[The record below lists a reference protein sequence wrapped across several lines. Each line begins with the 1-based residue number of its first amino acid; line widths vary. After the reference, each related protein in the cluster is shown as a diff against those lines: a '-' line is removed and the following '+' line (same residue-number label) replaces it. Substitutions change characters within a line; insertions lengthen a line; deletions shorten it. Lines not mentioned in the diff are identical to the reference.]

1 MPFETTAARLWRSLD
16 RDARERAAR
25 AFWERPPEE
34 AAAAAARAV
43 VELLKMR
50 PQAFARL
57 APEARVRALARLA
70 QPPEAVADALLVA
83 LHLAERRE
91 LLAAFLDALGV
102 PHEEG
107 LIAEEVEIA
116 PVDAAR
122 ARAALAELRAAHEAA
137 AIRLYWNA
145 LWLQDAERWAGLS
158 EIADEI

>member
-1 MPFETTAARLWRSLD
+1 VPFAPTAARLWRSLD
-16 RDARERAAR
+16 PPTRERAAH
-25 AFWERPPEE
+25 AFWQRPPEE
-34 AAAAAARAV
+34 AAAAAARAL
-43 VELLKMR
+43 VELLRIR

-83 LHLAERRE
+83 LHLAERRA

-102 PHEEG
+102 PHDEG
-107 LIAEEVEIA
+107 MIGEEVEIA

-122 ARAALAELRAAHEAA
+122 ARRTLVGLRAAHPPA

-145 LWLQDAERWAGLS
+145 LWLQDRERWAGLAAV
-158 EIADEI
+158 ADEI